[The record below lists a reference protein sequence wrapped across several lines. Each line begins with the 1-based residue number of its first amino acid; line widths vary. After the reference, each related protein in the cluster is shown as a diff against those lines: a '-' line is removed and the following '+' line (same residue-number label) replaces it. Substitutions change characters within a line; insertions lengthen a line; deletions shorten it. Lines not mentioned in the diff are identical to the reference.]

1 MSATQRRGAVYQ
13 SSNPNS
19 QFFSASQSLRRGNRA
34 RHSDSLSPSYDNLD
48 SSGSIQ
54 SDDRFIYN
62 AIRVNTPNESHSRFY
77 ASLTHENPVHEPGLA
92 VNMAMFVPSGS
103 QDGPSPSG
111 SPSKRRRPARIA
123 KKLGHHSKMFSDQ
136 YVQTPRRFK
145 PSLNGSTI
153 KPTTSHRSLRKAVSL
168 GANDDN
174 SDRPRWPA
182 NMGAAVTPVQPRYP
196 PPERTPTP
204 PGLPSF
210 GTPEAMRY
218 SARFMTR
225 DNNTRLGRHAGHA
238 DERTSSYIDSLR
250 RFFGLSPSA
259 SRISGLSVV
268 GIGRAEDGTLVQG
281 RFPYRQSGHG
291 MSVARQLN
299 EHPFHER
306 FLPVASPA
314 VVYPGREA
322 DVEAAYVKEISRR
335 SNRLVQPTNVQ
346 PLVDSSHGR
355 LHLSPGSPLPSNPA
369 PVTVRRPGQPRP
381 SALLRLPHN
390 LYGLDGS
397 PRSAAPAVP
406 VESSGVG
413 IRALGDHH
421 PSNPSRLQSVLTMAV
436 RGGGDDEP
444 NTGRSVRSN
453 ALSWVNPQTCL
464 SCCLGGT
471 DNEEADE
478 SLDVVSSRDTYT
490 TARSQ
495 VLLVESQ
502 NEPPDGDKRTGYHGL
517 RSWVSSMYGVM
528 FPNLVNPTVV

>member
-1 MSATQRRGAVYQ
+1 
-13 SSNPNS
+13 
-19 QFFSASQSLRRGNRA
+19 
-34 RHSDSLSPSYDNLD
+34 
-48 SSGSIQ
+48 
-54 SDDRFIYN
+54 
-62 AIRVNTPNESHSRFY
+62 
-77 ASLTHENPVHEPGLA
+77 
-92 VNMAMFVPSGS
+92 
-103 QDGPSPSG
+103 
-111 SPSKRRRPARIA
+111 
-123 KKLGHHSKMFSDQ
+123 MFSDQ

-153 KPTTSHRSLRKAVSL
+153 KPTTSHRSLRTAVSL

-174 SDRPRWPA
+174 SHRPRWPA

-218 SARFMTR
+218 SARFMAR
-225 DNNTRLGRHAGHA
+225 DNNTRLSRHAGHA
-238 DERTSSYIDSLR
+238 DERTSPYIDCLR
-250 RFFGLSPSA
+250 RFFGLSSSA

-322 DVEAAYVKEISRR
+322 DVEAAYVKETSRR
-335 SNRLVQPTNVQ
+335 SNRLVQP
-346 PLVDSSHGR
+346 LVNSSHGR
-355 LHLSPGSPLPSNPA
+355 LLSPGSPLPSNPA

-381 SALLRLPHN
+381 SALLHLPRN

-406 VESSGVG
+406 VESSGLG
-413 IRALGDHH
+413 IRALGDHY

-436 RGGGDDEP
+436 RGGGDNEP
-444 NTGRSVRSN
+444 NTGRSVYPN

-478 SLDVVSSRDTYT
+478 PLDVVSSRDTYT

-502 NEPPDGDKRTGYHGL
+502 NEPSTGDKRSGYRGL
-517 RSWVSSMYGVM
+517 RSWVSSMY
-528 FPNLVNPTVV
+528 NPTVV